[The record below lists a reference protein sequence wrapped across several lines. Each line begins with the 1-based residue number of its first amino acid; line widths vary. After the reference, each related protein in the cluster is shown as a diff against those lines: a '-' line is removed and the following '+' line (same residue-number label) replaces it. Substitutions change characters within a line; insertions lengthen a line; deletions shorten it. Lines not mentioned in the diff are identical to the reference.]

1 MRTLSSLVTIVG
13 CSLLV
18 VVQAAQPEVLIPRSM
33 AGDKGK
39 YYLLEKKATGA
50 TLQVVHKRVG
60 VESVD
65 YSRTEINCKTRQY
78 RELAYSS
85 ESVAAM
91 KPVPGAKWT
100 DLVSG
105 SSKSDL
111 VAFAC
116 K

>member
-1 MRTLSSLVTIVG
+1 MKRLI
-13 CSLLV
+13 LLT
-18 VVQAAQPEVLIPRSM
+18 AIFAFWANATAGEVDRLIPRSM
-33 AGDKGK
+33 PGDKGR
-39 YYLLEKKATGA
+39 YYLLEKRNTGA

-65 YSRTEINCKTRQY
+65 FSRTEINCKTRQY
-78 RELAYSS
+78 RELGYSS
-85 ESVAAM
+85 ESVTAI

-100 DLVSG
+100 ELVQG

-111 VAFAC
+111 VAFVC